1 MNMQEILVAN
11 GASAMLLAIL
21 LICRHK
27 TRRNRRVT
35 DKIFSFII
43 YLAVVGTFLETM
55 TFVMDGHGGAFLRV
69 LNFFCNSVEYACT
82 TSAATLWVF
91 YVDMNLYRNTKR
103 LNKIY
108 VPVII
113 SWSLMMVLLI
123 GNIFGGYAFTV
134 DGANVYHRQP
144 FGYIFYVHLLG
155 CYIVSIIIY
164 LRFRANHGKA
174 QFFPIWMFMT
184 PLFISIFIAIS
195 FYGISVSF
203 LGCSIGLVGLYVNI
217 QSKISLVDGRT
228 GLYNRAYIEHAMI
241 DARHSKRYIFSGIML
256 DIDNFK
262 QINDTYGHS
271 VGDDALVEASRMLVN
286 ATDRNSVAFR
296 YAGDEFIVLVRMT
309 AGNAEE
315 LRGRTLAVMDRI
327 TAETEKFNSG
337 REVPYRIV
345 FSMGYSMF
353 DTDHSDDE
361 FFHNMDLEMYKD
373 KHRHKELEKMEN

>member
-11 GASAMLLAIL
+11 GASALLLTIL
-21 LICRHK
+21 LICRYK
-27 TRRNRRVT
+27 TRRNRLVT
-35 DKIFSFII
+35 DRLFSLII
-43 YLAVVGTFLETM
+43 HLAVVGTILETL
-55 TFVMDGHGGAFLRV
+55 TFSIDGKEGAFLRV
-69 LNFFCNSVEYACT
+69 LNVFFNSVEYACT

-91 YVDMNLYRNTKR
+91 YADLNLYRDTKR
-103 LNKIY
+103 LNKVY
-108 VPVII
+108 LPVII
-113 SWSLMMVLLI
+113 SWSLMMILLV

-134 DGANVYHRQP
+134 DEANVYHRQP

-155 CYIVSIIIY
+155 CYVVSIITY
-164 LRFRANHGKA
+164 LRFRADHGKA

-184 PLFISIFIAIS
+184 PLFLSTFIAIM

-203 LGCSIGLVGLYVNI
+203 LGCSIGLVGLYMNI
-217 QSKISLVDGRT
+217 QSKVSLVDGLT

-241 DARHSKRYIFSGIML
+241 DARRSKRFIYAGIML

-271 VGDDALVEASRMLVN
+271 VGDNALTEASKMLVR

-315 LRGRTLAVMDRI
+315 LRGRTLSVMQRI
-327 TAETEKFNSG
+327 TAETEIFNNIG
-337 REVPYRIV
+337 EAPYRIV
-345 FSMGYSMF
+345 FSMGYSML
-353 DTDHSDDE
+353 DDNLTDDE
-361 FFHNMDLEMYKD
+361 FFHNMDLEMYRD
-373 KHRHKELEKMEN
+373 KRRHKELDKTEN

>member
-11 GASAMLLAIL
+11 GASALLLSIL
-21 LICRHK
+21 LICRHM
-27 TRRNRRVT
+27 TRRNRRVADRLFT
-35 DKIFSFII
+35 HII
-43 YLAVVGTFLETM
+43 HLAILGTILETSTFL
-55 TFVMDGHGGAFLRV
+55 MDGEGGEFLRV
-69 LNFFCNSVEYACT
+69 FNFFCNSLEYACT
-82 TSAATLWVF
+82 ASAGVLWVF
-91 YVDMNLYRNTKR
+91 YVDLNLYRDVKR
-103 LNKIY
+103 LNRAHLPIL
-108 VPVII
+108 I
-113 SWSLMMVLLI
+113 SWALMFALLL
-123 GNIFGGYAFTV
+123 GNIFGGFLFTI
-134 DGANVYHRQP
+134 DADNVYHRQP
-144 FGYIFYVHLLG
+144 IGYIFYVHLIS
-155 CYIVSIIIY
+155 CYIVSIVLY
-164 LRFRANHGKA
+164 LRFRTNHGKA

-184 PLFISIFIAIS
+184 PLFLSIFIQMP
-195 FYGISVSF
+195 FYGISVTF
-203 LGCSIGLVGLYVNI
+203 LGCSIGLVGLYMNI
-217 QSKISLVDGRT
+217 QSKISLVDGLT

-241 DARHSKRYIFSGIML
+241 DARLSKRFIFAGIML

-271 VGDDALVEASRMLVN
+271 VGDDALTAAARMLVK

-327 TAETEKFNSG
+327 TAETEKFNNG